1 MDVDLLV
8 PQFTDVP
15 IADWIREAL
24 LPEFAEMGI
33 TIREYHKAVLH
44 AKTMVVDGDVAV
56 VGSTNY
62 DYLSIALN
70 LELSIVVY
78 DQAIA
83 DQLLAQHAEDV
94 KRAQPLG
101 AGEARR
107 RPWWQRLVARVAS
120 FLVRRL

>member
-1 MDVDLLV
+1 
-8 PQFTDVP
+8 
-15 IADWIREAL
+15 
-24 LPEFAEMGI
+24 MGI
-33 TIREYHKAVLH
+33 TIREYHEAVLH

-78 DQAIA
+78 DRAFAQ
-83 DQLLAQHAEDV
+83 QLLEQHAKDV
-94 KRAQPLG
+94 ARAQPLG
-101 AGEARR
+101 ASRERQ
-107 RPWWQRLVARVAS
+107 RPWWQRLIAHVAS